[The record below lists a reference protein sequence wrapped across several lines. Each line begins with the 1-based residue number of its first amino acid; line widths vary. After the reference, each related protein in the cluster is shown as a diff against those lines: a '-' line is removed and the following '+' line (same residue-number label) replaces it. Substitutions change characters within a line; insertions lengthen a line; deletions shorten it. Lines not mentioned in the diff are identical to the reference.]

1 MACRKTRGGI
11 MAEEKESRNRVV
23 SFAPPLKDNPLF
35 RDAMKACNEAPKV
48 FVPLR
53 KQKKAVKK

>member
-1 MACRKTRGGI
+1 

-23 SFAPPLKDNPLF
+23 SFTPPLKDNPLF
-35 RDAMKACNEAPKV
+35 KDAMKACNEAPKV
-48 FVPLR
+48 FVPLK